1 MHSLNTEQH
10 ERMFQQAKGITK
22 ATSSNHTEHIII
34 NVIQRLHF
42 EQGSE
47 NVIASQESQMKSL
60 SKAVG
65 PMENTFMEIA
75 SEHYQ
80 SHFEH
85 ISDYLLCGPGIW
97 WEKTPQGILF
107 LDGSSEKEYQD
118 SGPTLQHFSSLS
130 SSDVE
135 LHLLQQWEACCST
148 GIHLLANTCAFMENV
163 VICKKSQL

>member
-1 MHSLNTEQH
+1 
-10 ERMFQQAKGITK
+10 
-22 ATSSNHTEHIII
+22 
-34 NVIQRLHF
+34 
-42 EQGSE
+42 
-47 NVIASQESQMKSL
+47 MKSL

-65 PMENTFMEIA
+65 PMENTVMEIA

-80 SHFEH
+80 SHFER
-85 ISDYLLCGPGIW
+85 ITDYLLCGPGIW
-97 WEKTPQGILF
+97 WEETPQGILF

-148 GIHLLANTCAFMENV
+148 GIHLPAKYLRFYGECGDLQEISIVGGTDGRDQSACDSV
-163 VICKKSQL
+163 QGGISLQSQSVSLQLVTYRLPHN